1 MLSLLA
7 QIDPPVGIP
16 EQSIEWSLLL
26 PVLILSVGAV
36 LLVTITSLAPSTRDN
51 HFPAIYTA
59 LCGVASMV
67 VLPAMWARVA
77 PAANAGGDPQT
88 PAGLIGRALGA
99 GGDGP
104 QTIINGALVIDHFT
118 IFITGIIC
126 LAVVL
131 VALIL
136 PGYLDR
142 EGLAG
147 PEWYVLLL
155 LSASGGVI
163 LGSADD
169 LIVTFLGL
177 EILSIAVYVLAALHL
192 RRSESQE
199 AGFKYFILG
208 ALSSAFFLYG
218 IALVYG
224 ATGSTRISD
233 IAGSLQIPNESGLV
247 PLNDASMLLVGAAML
262 LVGFGFKVSAAP
274 FHVWTPDVYQGS
286 PSPVV
291 AFMAS
296 AVKVAG
302 FAGMLRVFVVG
313 LGEASGDWRGM
324 VAAMAVLTLV
334 VGSFLAVVQ
343 TNVKRMMA
351 YSSIAHAG
359 FMLVAF
365 YVAGSDDADSAM
377 TGTSALLFYFFA
389 YSVMVIGTF
398 TAITILGGRGDGRHS
413 LDDYKGLAQRRPVIA
428 GCLAILAFAQAGI
441 PFTSGF
447 FSKFR
452 VIIAA
457 AGSGAY
463 VLAAVAMLTA
473 AVSAFLYLRLVVAMF
488 LDGGG
493 DHDDHDEI
501 DLTDADEAAGGEA
514 ALESD
519 GSGVALAVEAST
531 LTAQG
536 ADDGEPV
543 PTAALAVLVATVVL
557 TVLFGILPGLGGD
570 ILREA
575 AAALG

>member
-1 MLSLLA
+1 MMSLLA
-7 QIDPPVGIP
+7 QIEAQGVPQ
-16 EQSIEWSLLL
+16 QSVEWSMLW
-26 PVLILSVGAV
+26 PIMILSIGAV
-36 LLVTITSLAPSTRDN
+36 LLVTITSLAPSTRN
-51 HFPAIYTA
+51 NAFPAIYTA
-59 LCGVASMV
+59 VAGVAAAAF
-67 VLPAMWARVA
+67 LPGMWSRVSVPSDA
-77 PAANAGGDPQT
+77 AVANAQNPIGTVYQALLGDRTGPMT
-88 PAGLIGRALGA
+88 IVNDALI
-99 GGDGP
+99 
-104 QTIINGALVIDHFT
+104 VDHFT
-118 IFITGIIC
+118 LFITGIIC

-131 VALIL
+131 VALVFH
-136 PGYLDR
+136 GYLER

-155 LSASGGVI
+155 LSASGGVM
-163 LGSADD
+163 LASAED

-192 RRSESQE
+192 RRSDSQE

-233 IAGSLQIPNESGLV
+233 IAGSLSTPNEAGLIPNQ
-247 PLNDASMLLVGAAML
+247 DASMLLVGAALL

-274 FHVWTPDVYQGS
+274 FHVWTPDVYEGS

-302 FAGMLRVFVVG
+302 FAGMVRVFVVG
-313 LGEASGDWRGM
+313 LDGISGDWRIM

-359 FMLVAF
+359 FMLVALF
-365 YVAGSDDADSAM
+365 VAGGVELDDSIVGAQ
-377 TGTSALLFYFFA
+377 ALLFYFFA

-398 TAITILGGRGDGRHS
+398 TAITVLGRTGDGHHS
-413 LDDYKGLAQRRPVIA
+413 LDDYKGLAQRQPVIA
-428 GCLAILAFAQAGI
+428 GCLAVLAFAQAGI

-452 VIIAA
+452 VIAAA

-473 AVSAFLYLRLVVAMF
+473 AVSAYLYLRLVVAIF
-488 LDGGG
+488 LDGDG
-493 DHDDHDEI
+493 HDDDHEAI
-501 DLTDADEAAGGEA
+501 DLTDGDAATAAEAGDGAEAAAGA
-514 ALESD
+514 
-519 GSGVALAVEAST
+519 VAVDAPPVAVDREVA
-531 LTAQG
+531 
-536 ADDGEPV
+536 PV
-543 PTAALAVLVATVVL
+543 PTAALAVLVATVVI
-557 TVLFGILPGLGGD
+557 TVLFGVLPGLGGD
-570 ILREA
+570 ILRQAAEA
-575 AAALG
+575 LS